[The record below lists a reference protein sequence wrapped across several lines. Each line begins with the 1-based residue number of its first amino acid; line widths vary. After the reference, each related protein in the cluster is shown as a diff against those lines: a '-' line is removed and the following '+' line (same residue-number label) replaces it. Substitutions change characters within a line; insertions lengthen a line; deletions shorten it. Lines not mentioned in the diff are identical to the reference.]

1 MNVLSGAQPRRS
13 AVPAEA
19 APAVAESAADNS
31 GNAAGSKAEDS
42 KILQEDSVI
51 AGERAHLR
59 RSREFLHL
67 MRENV
72 LSLAENPMAAD
83 RVSLEYLKADLY
95 RRAEALKDLPDAPL
109 FFGRLDYSELAQ
121 ADEDFAGARRGA
133 PGDRPPGLSLH
144 IGRRHVHDQDGTPVV
159 LDWRAPVSRPF
170 YRASQSD
177 PMGLTLR
184 RRFGFAGGRLTAYED
199 ERFSPGGETRN
210 RSAEPDA
217 LGSPSKLLIT
227 EIERPRSGPMR
238 DIVATIQP
246 EQDDIVRADAG
257 TTVCV
262 QGAPGTGK
270 TAVGLHRVAYLLYA
284 HKEQVTRR
292 GVVVIGPNLA
302 FLSYIRNV
310 LPALG
315 ELDVTQTTVADLV
328 ASTPIKGMDSDEAAT
343 VKGDARM
350 AEVLRNALWAHIRAP
365 REALM
370 VSRGARRLRLPAYEI
385 EALARE
391 LRDRGVRYGTGRELL
406 AHRIAHVLLTQLEA
420 AGETCDDRT
429 HDAVRRSAPVRK
441 CVDEVWPKV
450 DPKKLVFALLADQN
464 QVLRNGS
471 GLLSDAEM
479 AAIAWPKPPRGP
491 GSAPWTRAD
500 QVLIDEA
507 ADLIE
512 RMPSIAHIVVDE
524 AQDLSPMEMRA
535 IGRRCATGAAT
546 VLGDIAQGTT
556 PWAATSWPTLLSH
569 LGKPGASVRELD
581 VGYRVPRQILD
592 FASRLLP
599 SIAPGLS
606 PAQSLRADPNAL
618 AVVRVAPGELG
629 ARVAAGVKAALSGLG
644 SVAVIC
650 ADAQIPET
658 AAALRAAG
666 LAFTVLGS
674 ADTGPGS
681 ASTAQDSAGT
691 GQVSAATARDSTA
704 TARVSADGSSGA
716 GSGMSGADAPD
727 IPDISVMSQSPMA
740 VSPDPGRLA
749 LVPVTLAKGLEFDH
763 VILVEPGWIAT
774 GEAYGLRRLYVALTR
789 AVSRLTVFHAEPLP
803 AELSLHTIK
812 TGHTFWPVPAFSPCA
827 LHGRRGSGIL
837 RRSGSAWFWQTTIS
851 DDGGVLWKAR
861 ETTHR
866 RLST

>member
-1 MNVLSGAQPRRS
+1 MPADAGPAAQTATVDDNNDTGAS
-13 AVPAEA
+13 
-19 APAVAESAADNS
+19 DH
-31 GNAAGSKAEDS
+31 GNG
-42 KILQEDSVI
+42 VI

-72 LSLAENPMAAD
+72 LTLAENPMAGD
-83 RVSLEYLKADLY
+83 PVSLEYLKADLF

-121 ADEDFAGARRGA
+121 ADKDFAGA
-133 PGDRPPGLSLH
+133 DFH
-144 IGRRHVHDQDGTPVV
+144 IGRRHVHDESGTPVV

-184 RRFGFAGGRLTAYED
+184 RRFGFSGGALTAYED
-199 ERFSPGGETRN
+199 ERFERKGETRN
-210 RSAEPDA
+210 RSEAEQDA
-217 LGSPSKLLIT
+217 VPTSNLLIS

-292 GVVVIGPNLA
+292 GVVVVGPNLA

-315 ELDVTQTTVADLV
+315 ELDVTQTTVSDLV
-328 ASTPIKGMDSDEAAT
+328 ASTPIKATDTDEAAV

-350 AEVLRNALWAHIRAP
+350 AEVLRSALWANLGAP
-365 REALM
+365 REPLV
-370 VSRGARRLRLPAYEI
+370 VSRGARRLRLPAHEI
-385 EALARE
+385 EALATE
-391 LRDRGVRYGTGRELL
+391 LRQRGVRYGTGRELL

-450 DPKKLVFALLADQN
+450 DPKKLVFALLSDQG
-464 QVLRNGS
+464 QVMPNGF

-479 AAIAWPKPPRGP
+479 AAIAWAKPPRGP

-512 RMPSIAHIVVDE
+512 RTPSIAHIVVDE
-524 AQDLSPMEMRA
+524 AQDLSPMEVRA

-569 LGKPGASVRELD
+569 LGKPAAAVRELD

-599 SIAPGLS
+599 AIAPALS
-606 PAQSLRADPNAL
+606 PAKSLRADQNAL
-618 AVVRVAPGELG
+618 RVAPVEAGELG
-629 ARVAAGVKAALSGLG
+629 ERVAAECVTALKRAG

-650 ADAQIPET
+650 ADQQVT
-658 AAALRAAG
+658 KVAAVLRAAG
-666 LAFTVLGS
+666 LAFTVLG
-674 ADTGPGS
+674 DTGPAGES
-681 ASTAQDSAGT
+681 GPASE
-691 GQVSAATARDSTA
+691 
-704 TARVSADGSSGA
+704 
-716 GSGMSGADAPD
+716 SGMSGAGAPD
-727 IPDISVMSQSPMA
+727 IPDISVMSA
-740 VSPDPGRLA
+740 DAARLT

-763 VILVEPGWIAT
+763 VILVEPGRIAT

-789 AVSRLTVFHAEPLP
+789 AVSRLTVIHAEPLP
-803 AELSLHTIK
+803 IELSLHTMRE
-812 TGHTFWPVPAFSPCA
+812 A
-827 LHGRRGSGIL
+827 L
-837 RRSGSAWFWQTTIS
+837 
-851 DDGGVLWKAR
+851 
-861 ETTHR
+861 E
-866 RLST
+866 

>member
-1 MNVLSGAQPRRS
+1 MPADAGPAAAQTATADDQSDDS
-13 AVPAEA
+13 AD
-19 APAVAESAADNS
+19 DNTQ
-31 GNAAGSKAEDS
+31 DT
-42 KILQEDSVI
+42 EDSVI
-51 AGERAHLR
+51 AGEREHLM
-59 RSREFLHL
+59 RSREFLRL

-72 LSLAENPMAAD
+72 LELAKNPMAGD

-95 RRAEALKDLPDAPL
+95 RRAEALRDVPDAPL
-109 FFGRLDYSELAQ
+109 FFGRLDYSETA
-121 ADEDFAGARRGA
+121 ASDDARNPQGA
-133 PGDRPPGLSLH
+133 PGDSPPGLALH
-144 IGRRHVHDQDGTPVV
+144 IGRRHVHDDDGTPVV

-170 YRASQSD
+170 YRASQAD

-184 RRFGFAGGRLTAYED
+184 RRFGFAGGALTAYED
-199 ERFSPGGETRN
+199 EQFRDQRETTSRCAASGAQLAGN
-210 RSAEPDA
+210 
-217 LGSPSKLLIT
+217 LLIA

-246 EQDDIVRADAG
+246 EQDDIVRAGAA

-292 GVVVIGPNLA
+292 GVIVVGPNLA

-328 ASTPIKGMDSDEAAT
+328 ASTPVKGVDSDAAAT

-350 AEVLRNALWAHIRAP
+350 AILLKNALWANVKPPKAP
-365 REALM
+365 LV
-370 VSRGARRLRLPAYEI
+370 VSRGSRRLRLRADEI
-385 EALARE
+385 EALATE
-391 LRDRGVRYGTGRELL
+391 LGDRGIRYGAGRDLL

-429 HDAVRRSAPVRK
+429 HDAVRRSVPVRG

-450 DPKKLVFALLADQN
+450 EPKKLVFALLSDPQRI
-464 QVLRNGS
+464 LRS
-471 GLLSDAEM
+471 GFGFLSQDEISAL
-479 AAIAWPKPPRGP
+479 AWPKPPRGP

-512 RMPSIAHIVVDE
+512 RTPSIAHIVVDE
-524 AQDLSPMEMRA
+524 AQDLSPMEVRA
-535 IGRRCATGAAT
+535 VGRRCATGAAT

-556 PWAATSWPTLLSH
+556 PWAATSWHSLLSH
-569 LGKPGASVRELD
+569 LGKPDAAIRELD

-599 SIAPGLS
+599 SIAPNLS
-606 PAQSLRADPNAL
+606 PATSLRADPNAL
-618 AVVRVAPGELG
+618 RVVQVASEELG
-629 ARVAAGVKAALSGLG
+629 AQLAEGCASALAGLG

-650 ADAQIPET
+650 ADVHVKE
-658 AAALRAAG
+658 AATSLTAAG
-666 LAFTVLGS
+666 LDFAILG
-674 ADTGPGS
+674 
-681 ASTAQDSAGT
+681 AS
-691 GQVSAATARDSTA
+691 
-704 TARVSADGSSGA
+704 
-716 GSGMSGADAPD
+716 D
-727 IPDISVMSQSPMA
+727 IRREEET
-740 VSPDPGRLA
+740 RLT

-763 VILVEPGWIAT
+763 VILVEPGRIAT

-803 AELSLHTIK
+803 AELSLHTIE
-812 TGHTFWPVPAFSPCA
+812 TG
-827 LHGRRGSGIL
+827 L
-837 RRSGSAWFWQTTIS
+837 
-851 DDGGVLWKAR
+851 D
-861 ETTHR
+861 
-866 RLST
+866 